1 MELRELRYFVAVA
14 ESRHVGRAAER
25 LFISQPSLSHA
36 IRQLERELGV
46 ALFTRH
52 SRGMEPTDAG
62 RDLLAYARRVLRA
75 AEQFEDVARTYATGD
90 AGRLRLGFE
99 ASGAGTLGPRIRAR
113 FASLRPGVELELK
126 RYNWGGEVPALR
138 TGEVDVAYVWQ
149 PNDLTGLKWLRL
161 AEERRVIAL
170 PVDHPLADHPELTL
184 AQIRDVPLAWTRQA
198 PREWVRWWAVDPRPD
213 GSEVRWGAENR
224 NAEEMLENVAA
235 GQGASI
241 APASMAAFYAR
252 PDIVWVPLSDTEPL
266 RIDLAWDPAS
276 AGPLVDAFVAA
287 AREVVEGLPAA
298 SGED

>member
-36 IRQLERELGV
+36 IRQLERELGI

-52 SRGMEPTDAG
+52 SRGMEPTEAG
-62 RDLLAYARRVLRA
+62 HDLLDYARRVLRA
-75 AEQFEDVARTYATGD
+75 AEQFEEVARTHATGD
-90 AGRLRLGFE
+90 AGRLRLGFQ
-99 ASGAGTLGPRIRAR
+99 ASGAGTLGPRIRTR
-113 FASLRPGVELELK
+113 FAALRPGVELELQ

-138 TGEVDVAYVWQ
+138 AGEVDVAYVWQ
-149 PNDLTGLKWLRL
+149 PNDLTGLASLRL
-161 AEERRVIAL
+161 AEEQRVIAL
-170 PVDHPLADHPELTL
+170 PVDHPLAGHPELTL

-198 PREWVRWWAVDPRPD
+198 PRAWVSWWAVDPRPD

-224 NAEEMLENVAA
+224 NAEEMLENVAS

-241 APASMAAFYAR
+241 APASMGAFYAR
-252 PDIVWVPLSDTEPL
+252 PDIVWVPLVDTEPL
-266 RIDLAWDPAS
+266 RIDLAWDPAA

-287 AREVVEGLPAA
+287 ARDVVEDRG
-298 SGED
+298 